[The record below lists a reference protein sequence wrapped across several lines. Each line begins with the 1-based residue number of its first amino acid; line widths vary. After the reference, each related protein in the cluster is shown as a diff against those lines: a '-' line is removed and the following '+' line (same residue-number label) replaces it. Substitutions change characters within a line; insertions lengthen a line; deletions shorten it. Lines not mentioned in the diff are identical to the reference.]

1 MAVGFFTGLVE
12 RFGAL
17 YVGLAAGALLLLV
30 LGAFIA
36 ICRKYKTYVWIYN
49 AKNRLT

>member
-1 MAVGFFTGLVE
+1 MAAKFIAGLIE

-17 YVGLAAGALLLLV
+17 YVWTGAGVILLLII
-30 LGAFIA
+30 GAFIA